1 MKTWRR
7 SLLLLTATSALL
19 LTGCTG
25 GGSSTKGKLEAAQS
39 VYRTMSGC
47 TAQAEITADYGQ
59 RVYGYTV
66 DLTVKGGS
74 GVMTVKEPENLAGT
88 VLTWSD
94 GETQLAFDGAEL
106 DTGALSDS
114 GLSPADAMP
123 TILTACQGGE
133 IVDCCMEEQAGAQVL
148 HGPGGVL
155 EVAIEDE
162 VLRPG
167 NFSVLAQ
174 QKGGGVQVEG
184 PAGVKGVHVPAQA
197 HQDLGQTGVFLGQ
210 TDFLPLFQTDRH
222 SVLLL
227 LCLLVSALKRLRCHS
242 GRTGRPDRPGS
253 RCQWR

>member
-1 MKTWRR
+1 MRMKRLCAPMMTLC
-7 SLLLLTATSALL
+7 LLLAA
-19 LTGCTG
+19 CG
-25 GGSSTKGKLEAAQS
+25 GGSGGRGDEELALDIRAEYLGMAACAA
-39 VYRTMSGC
+39 T
-47 TAQAEITADYGQ
+47 AEITADYGQ

-148 HGPGGVL
+148 HGTLDLDGDQGGQIQCWFQPDSYGL
-155 EVAIEDE
+155 
-162 VLRPG
+162 LRAELSQDG
-167 NFSVLAQ
+167 VTVVTMKFSDFSFTFPE
-174 QKGGGVQVEG
+174 GGAEYSTEC
-184 PAGVKGVHVPAQA
+184 P
-197 HQDLGQTGVFLGQ
+197 
-210 TDFLPLFQTDRH
+210 
-222 SVLLL
+222 
-227 LCLLVSALKRLRCHS
+227 
-242 GRTGRPDRPGS
+242 
-253 RCQWR
+253 

>member
-7 SLLLLTATSALL
+7 SLLLLTVTSALL

-25 GGSSTKGKLEAAQS
+25 GGSSARSKLEAAQS

-66 DLTVKGGS
+66 DLTVQGGS

-94 GETQLAFDGAEL
+94 GETKLAFDGAEL

-123 TILTACQGGE
+123 AILTACQGGE
-133 IVDCCMEEQAGAQVL
+133 IVDCCMEEQEGVQVL
-148 HGPGGVL
+148 HGTLDLDGDQGGQIQCWFQPDSYGLLRAELSQDGVTVVTMQFSDFSFTFPEGGV
-155 EVAIEDE
+155 ED
-162 VLRPG
+162 
-167 NFSVLAQ
+167 
-174 QKGGGVQVEG
+174 GGGSQ
-184 PAGVKGVHVPAQA
+184 
-197 HQDLGQTGVFLGQ
+197 
-210 TDFLPLFQTDRH
+210 
-222 SVLLL
+222 
-227 LCLLVSALKRLRCHS
+227 
-242 GRTGRPDRPGS
+242 
-253 RCQWR
+253 

>member
-133 IVDCCMEEQAGAQVL
+133 IVDCCMEEQEGGQVL
-148 HGPGGVL
+148 HGTLDLDGDQGGQIQCWFQPDSYGL
-155 EVAIEDE
+155 
-162 VLRPG
+162 LRAELSQDG
-167 NFSVLAQ
+167 VTVVTMQFSDFSFTFPE
-174 QKGGGVQVEG
+174 GGAEYS
-184 PAGVKGVHVPAQA
+184 
-197 HQDLGQTGVFLGQ
+197 TE
-210 TDFLPLFQTDRH
+210 
-222 SVLLL
+222 
-227 LCLLVSALKRLRCHS
+227 
-242 GRTGRPDRPGS
+242 RP
-253 RCQWR
+253 

>member
-7 SLLLLTATSALL
+7 SLLLLTVTSALL

-25 GGSSTKGKLEAAQS
+25 GGSSTKSKLEAAQS

-94 GETQLAFDGAEL
+94 GETKLAFDGAEL

-148 HGPGGVL
+148 HGTLDLDGDQGGQIQCWLQPDSYGLLRAELSQDGVTVVTMQFSDFSFTFPEGGV
-155 EVAIEDE
+155 ED
-162 VLRPG
+162 
-167 NFSVLAQ
+167 S
-174 QKGGGVQVEG
+174 GGSQ
-184 PAGVKGVHVPAQA
+184 
-197 HQDLGQTGVFLGQ
+197 
-210 TDFLPLFQTDRH
+210 
-222 SVLLL
+222 
-227 LCLLVSALKRLRCHS
+227 
-242 GRTGRPDRPGS
+242 
-253 RCQWR
+253 

>member
-74 GVMTVKEPENLAGT
+74 GVMTVKQPENLAGT

-94 GETQLAFDGAEL
+94 GETQLAFDGTEL

-133 IVDCCMEEQAGAQVL
+133 IVDCCMEEQEGGQVL
-148 HGPGGVL
+148 HGTLDLDGDQGGQIQCWFQPDSYGL
-155 EVAIEDE
+155 
-162 VLRPG
+162 LRAELSQDG
-167 NFSVLAQ
+167 VTVVTMQFSDFSFTFPE
-174 QKGGGVQVEG
+174 GGAEYS
-184 PAGVKGVHVPAQA
+184 
-197 HQDLGQTGVFLGQ
+197 TE
-210 TDFLPLFQTDRH
+210 
-222 SVLLL
+222 
-227 LCLLVSALKRLRCHS
+227 
-242 GRTGRPDRPGS
+242 RP
-253 RCQWR
+253 

>member
-25 GGSSTKGKLEAAQS
+25 GGSSARSKLEAAQS

-94 GETQLAFDGAEL
+94 GETKLAFDGTEL

-133 IVDCCMEEQAGAQVL
+133 IVDCCMEEQAGGQVL
-148 HGPGGVL
+148 HGTLDLDGDQGGQIQCWFQPDSYGL
-155 EVAIEDE
+155 
-162 VLRPG
+162 LRAELSQDG
-167 NFSVLAQ
+167 VTVVTMQFSDFSFTFPE
-174 QKGGGVQVEG
+174 GGAEYS
-184 PAGVKGVHVPAQA
+184 
-197 HQDLGQTGVFLGQ
+197 TE
-210 TDFLPLFQTDRH
+210 
-222 SVLLL
+222 
-227 LCLLVSALKRLRCHS
+227 
-242 GRTGRPDRPGS
+242 RP
-253 RCQWR
+253 

>member
-7 SLLLLTATSALL
+7 SLLLLTVTSALL

-25 GGSSTKGKLEAAQS
+25 GGSSAKRKLEAAQS

-133 IVDCCMEEQAGAQVL
+133 IVDCCMEEQEGGQVL
-148 HGPGGVL
+148 HGTLDLDGDQGGQIQCWFQPDSYGLLRAELSQDGVTVVTMQFSDFSFTFPEGGV
-155 EVAIEDE
+155 ED
-162 VLRPG
+162 
-167 NFSVLAQ
+167 
-174 QKGGGVQVEG
+174 GGGSQ
-184 PAGVKGVHVPAQA
+184 
-197 HQDLGQTGVFLGQ
+197 
-210 TDFLPLFQTDRH
+210 
-222 SVLLL
+222 
-227 LCLLVSALKRLRCHS
+227 
-242 GRTGRPDRPGS
+242 
-253 RCQWR
+253 

>member
-7 SLLLLTATSALL
+7 SLLLLTITSALL

-25 GGSSTKGKLEAAQS
+25 GGSSAKGKLEAAQS

-133 IVDCCMEEQAGAQVL
+133 IVDCCMEEQENGQVL
-148 HGPGGVL
+148 HGTLDLDGDQGGQIQCWFQPDSYGLLRAELSQDGVTVVTMQFSDFSFTFPEG
-155 EVAIEDE
+155 EVED
-162 VLRPG
+162 G
-167 NFSVLAQ
+167 
-174 QKGGGVQVEG
+174 
-184 PAGVKGVHVPAQA
+184 AGSQ
-197 HQDLGQTGVFLGQ
+197 
-210 TDFLPLFQTDRH
+210 
-222 SVLLL
+222 
-227 LCLLVSALKRLRCHS
+227 
-242 GRTGRPDRPGS
+242 
-253 RCQWR
+253 